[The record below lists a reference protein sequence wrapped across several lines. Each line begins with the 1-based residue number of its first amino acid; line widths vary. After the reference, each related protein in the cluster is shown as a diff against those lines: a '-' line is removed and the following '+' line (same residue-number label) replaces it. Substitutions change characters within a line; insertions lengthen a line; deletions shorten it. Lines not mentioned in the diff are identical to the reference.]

1 MGPIR
6 KLFKKNF
13 EKRSANWSEEKK
25 TRRLAVR
32 EKAWKAIEVASTVGN
47 IASAGKVKSV
57 LNLATNEIDKLVAD
71 TNVPEFDVELG
82 DILKQPIMRKAMELA
97 QEFIDIIEANM
108 NIDIPDE
115 LERRILQRSMDALSD
130 LYDDMMDSAS
140 DQLEDAGV
148 KIWAWFKDL
157 FD

>member
-13 EKRSANWSEEKK
+13 EKRSANWTPEKK
-25 TRRLAVR
+25 ARRLEVR
-32 EKAWKAIEVASTVGN
+32 GKAWKAIEIASSVGN
-47 IASAGKVKSV
+47 VATGGKVKAV
-57 LNLATNEIDKLVAD
+57 LDLVPADIDVLVK
-71 TNVPEFDVELG
+71 NPELPEFDVELG

-97 QEFIDIIEANM
+97 QEFIDLIEENM

-115 LERRILQRSMDALSD
+115 LERRAVQRSMDALSD

-140 DQLEDAGV
+140 DGLEVAGG
-148 KIWAWFKDL
+148 KIWAWLKDL